1 MQHIYQKVSIIRSI
15 VNEMKPFAPNT
26 IILVVA
32 NPVDLLTSL
41 TYRLSGLPQSQVL
54 GSGTFLESVR
64 IRHLLAE
71 KLRVSGL
78 TSLISTI

>member
-1 MQHIYQKVSIIRSI
+1 MQHIYQKASIIRSI
-15 VNEMKPFAPNT
+15 VNAMKPFAPNT
-26 IILVVA
+26 ILLIVA

-41 TYRLSGLPQSQVL
+41 AYRLSGLPQSQVL

-71 KLRVSGL
+71 KLKVRRLTNFVSP
-78 TSLISTI
+78 I